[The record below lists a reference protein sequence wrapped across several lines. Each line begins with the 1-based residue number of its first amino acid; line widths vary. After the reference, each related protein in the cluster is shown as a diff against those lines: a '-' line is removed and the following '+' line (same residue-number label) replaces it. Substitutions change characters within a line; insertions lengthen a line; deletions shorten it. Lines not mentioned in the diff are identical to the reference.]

1 MSLINKPAK
10 FVTDVNHETTL
21 WMGIV
26 GFIDDYLKDVKKIS
40 KGLVAKYKLLGQ
52 LMLGAIIVGVIYF
65 APQFADIDTL
75 STLPFFKDYEIDF
88 GVFYIPMVIF
98 VIIVTSNSVN
108 LTDGLDGLA
117 IGLVGISALAWAVI
131 AYFSGRTDFSDY
143 LNIIY
148 LPGAGE
154 LTVYC
159 AALVGASLGFLWFNS
174 HPAQVFMGDT
184 GSLALGSALGTLA
197 ILLKKELL
205 LIIIGGVFAAETLSV
220 IIQVL
225 YYKYT
230 KKRVF
235 KMAPIHHH
243 FELSGWSESTVVVRF
258 WIIAIEKMRKLYQHL
273 PLLSEMFGYATSLRS
288 LTQGR
293 AIFTLQFAKYDV
305 APKAVSGTVGT
316 GRVDRGKIKTGDNG
330 EIIGLGAKLNRV
342 VTGVEMFR
350 KLLDYHEAGDNVNME
365 DELIAPIAMEQRLR
379 LAIREG
385 GRTVG
390 AGIVG

>member
-1 MSLINKPAK
+1 MFYYLLYPLREIISGFNVFRYITFRSAAAAITALFISFVVGPYIIKKLRQKQIREEIRKDGPQSHLQKSGTPTMGGLIILAAVIIPTLLWAQVSNIYILLILFA
-10 FVTDVNHETTL
+10 TL

-26 GFIDDYLKDVKKIS
+26 GFIDDYLKVVKKLS
-40 KGLVAKYKLLGQ
+40 KGLVARYKLLGQ
-52 LMLGAIIVGVIYF
+52 LTLGAIVGSVIYF
-65 APQFADIDTL
+65 APQFADISTL

-98 VIIVTSNSVN
+98 VIIATSNSVN

-117 IGLVGISALAWAVI
+117 IGLVGISGLAWAII

-205 LIIIGGVFAAETLSV
+205 LIIIGGVFAAEALSV
-220 IIQVL
+220 IFQVL
-225 YYKYT
+225 YYKQT
-230 KKRVF
+230 KKRLF

-258 WIIAIEKMRKLYQHL
+258 WIIAI
-273 PLLSEMFGYATSLRS
+273 LLVLFSLS
-288 LTQGR
+288 T
-293 AIFTLQFAKYDV
+293 F
-305 APKAVSGTVGT
+305 
-316 GRVDRGKIKTGDNG
+316 KI
-330 EIIGLGAKLNRV
+330 R
-342 VTGVEMFR
+342 
-350 KLLDYHEAGDNVNME
+350 
-365 DELIAPIAMEQRLR
+365 
-379 LAIREG
+379 
-385 GRTVG
+385 
-390 AGIVG
+390 

>member
-1 MSLINKPAK
+1 MFYYLLYPLKEIVSGFNIFRYITFRSAAAAITALFISFVVGPYIIKKLRQKQIGEEIRKDGPKSHLQKSGTPTMGGLIILAAVIIPTLLWAQVLNIYVQLILFA
-10 FVTDVNHETTL
+10 TL

-26 GFIDDYLKDVKKIS
+26 GFIDDYLKVVKKLPR
-40 KGLVAKYKLLGQ
+40 GLVARYKLLGQ
-52 LMLGAIIVGVIYF
+52 LTLGAIVGGVIYF
-65 APQFADIDTL
+65 APQFADISTL

-98 VIIVTSNSVN
+98 VIIATSNSVN

-117 IGLVGISALAWAVI
+117 IGLVGISGLAWAII

-143 LNIIY
+143 LNILY

-205 LIIIGGVFAAETLSV
+205 LIIIGGVFAAEALSV
-220 IIQVL
+220 IFQVL
-225 YYKYT
+225 YYKQT
-230 KKRVF
+230 KKRLF

-258 WIIAIEKMRKLYQHL
+258 WIIAI
-273 PLLSEMFGYATSLRS
+273 LLVLFSLS
-288 LTQGR
+288 T
-293 AIFTLQFAKYDV
+293 F
-305 APKAVSGTVGT
+305 
-316 GRVDRGKIKTGDNG
+316 KI
-330 EIIGLGAKLNRV
+330 R
-342 VTGVEMFR
+342 
-350 KLLDYHEAGDNVNME
+350 
-365 DELIAPIAMEQRLR
+365 
-379 LAIREG
+379 
-385 GRTVG
+385 
-390 AGIVG
+390 

>member
-1 MSLINKPAK
+1 MFYYLLYPLKEIVSGFNIFRYITFRSAAAAITALFISFVVGPYIIKKLRQKQIREEIRKDGPQSHLQKSGTPTMGGLIILAAVIIPTLLWAQVLNIYVQLILFA
-10 FVTDVNHETTL
+10 TL

-26 GFIDDYLKDVKKIS
+26 GFIDDYLKVVKKLP
-40 KGLVAKYKLLGQ
+40 KGLVARYKLLGQ
-52 LMLGAIIVGVIYF
+52 LTLGAIVGGVIYF
-65 APQFADIDTL
+65 APQFADISTL

-98 VIIVTSNSVN
+98 VIIATSNSVN

-117 IGLVGISALAWAVI
+117 IGLVGISGLAWAII
-131 AYFSGRTDFSDY
+131 AYFSGRIDFSDY

-205 LIIIGGVFAAETLSV
+205 LIIIGGVFAAEALSV
-220 IIQVL
+220 IFQVL
-225 YYKYT
+225 YYKQT
-230 KKRVF
+230 KKRLF

-258 WIIAIEKMRKLYQHL
+258 WIIAI
-273 PLLSEMFGYATSLRS
+273 LLVLFSLS
-288 LTQGR
+288 T
-293 AIFTLQFAKYDV
+293 F
-305 APKAVSGTVGT
+305 
-316 GRVDRGKIKTGDNG
+316 KI
-330 EIIGLGAKLNRV
+330 R
-342 VTGVEMFR
+342 
-350 KLLDYHEAGDNVNME
+350 
-365 DELIAPIAMEQRLR
+365 
-379 LAIREG
+379 
-385 GRTVG
+385 
-390 AGIVG
+390 

>member
-1 MSLINKPAK
+1 MFYYLLYPLKEIVSGFNIFRYITFRSAAAAITALFISFAVGPYIIKKLRQKQIREEIRKDGPQSHLQKSGTPTMGGLIILAAVIIPTLLWAQVLNIYVQLILFA
-10 FVTDVNHETTL
+10 TL

-26 GFIDDYLKDVKKIS
+26 GFIDDYLKVVKKLP
-40 KGLVAKYKLLGQ
+40 KGLVARYKLLGQ
-52 LMLGAIIVGVIYF
+52 LTLGAIVGSVIYF
-65 APQFADIDTL
+65 APQFADISTL

-98 VIIVTSNSVN
+98 VIIATSNSVN

-117 IGLVGISALAWAVI
+117 IGLVGISGLAWAII

-143 LNIIY
+143 LNILY

-205 LIIIGGVFAAETLSV
+205 LIIIGGVFAAEALSV
-220 IIQVL
+220 IFQVL
-225 YYKYT
+225 YYKQT
-230 KKRVF
+230 KKRLF

-258 WIIAIEKMRKLYQHL
+258 WIIAI
-273 PLLSEMFGYATSLRS
+273 LLVLFSLS
-288 LTQGR
+288 T
-293 AIFTLQFAKYDV
+293 F
-305 APKAVSGTVGT
+305 
-316 GRVDRGKIKTGDNG
+316 KI
-330 EIIGLGAKLNRV
+330 R
-342 VTGVEMFR
+342 
-350 KLLDYHEAGDNVNME
+350 
-365 DELIAPIAMEQRLR
+365 
-379 LAIREG
+379 
-385 GRTVG
+385 
-390 AGIVG
+390 

>member
-1 MSLINKPAK
+1 MFYYLLYPLKEIVSGFNIFRYITFRSAAAAITALFISFMVGPYIIKKLRQKQIREEIRKDGPQSHLQKSGTPTMGGLIILAAVIIPTLLWAQVLNIYVQLILFA
-10 FVTDVNHETTL
+10 TL

-26 GFIDDYLKDVKKIS
+26 GFIDDYLKVVKKLP
-40 KGLVAKYKLLGQ
+40 KGLVARYKLLGQ
-52 LMLGAIIVGVIYF
+52 LTLGAIVGSVIYF
-65 APQFADIDTL
+65 APQFADISTL

-98 VIIVTSNSVN
+98 VIIATSNSVN

-117 IGLVGISALAWAVI
+117 IGLVGISGLAWAII

-143 LNIIY
+143 LNILY

-205 LIIIGGVFAAETLSV
+205 LIIIGGVFAAEALSV
-220 IIQVL
+220 IFQVL
-225 YYKYT
+225 YYKQT
-230 KKRVF
+230 KKRLF

-243 FELSGWSESTVVVRF
+243 FELCGWSESTVVVRF
-258 WIIAIEKMRKLYQHL
+258 WIIAI
-273 PLLSEMFGYATSLRS
+273 LLVLFSLS
-288 LTQGR
+288 T
-293 AIFTLQFAKYDV
+293 F
-305 APKAVSGTVGT
+305 
-316 GRVDRGKIKTGDNG
+316 KI
-330 EIIGLGAKLNRV
+330 R
-342 VTGVEMFR
+342 
-350 KLLDYHEAGDNVNME
+350 
-365 DELIAPIAMEQRLR
+365 
-379 LAIREG
+379 
-385 GRTVG
+385 
-390 AGIVG
+390 

>member
-1 MSLINKPAK
+1 MFYYLLYPLKEIVSGFNIFRYITFRSAAAAITALFISFVVGPYIIKKLRQKQIREEIRKDGPQSHLQKSGTPTMGGLIILAAVIIPTLLWAQVLNIYVQLILFA
-10 FVTDVNHETTL
+10 TL

-26 GFIDDYLKDVKKIS
+26 GFIDDYLKVVKKLP
-40 KGLVAKYKLLGQ
+40 KGLVARYKLLGQ
-52 LMLGAIIVGVIYF
+52 LTLGAIVGSVIYF
-65 APQFADIDTL
+65 APQFADISTL

-98 VIIVTSNSVN
+98 VIIATSNSVN

-117 IGLVGISALAWAVI
+117 IGLVGISGLAWAII

-143 LNIIY
+143 LNILY

-205 LIIIGGVFAAETLSV
+205 LIIIGGVFAAEALSV
-220 IIQVL
+220 IFQVL
-225 YYKYT
+225 YYKQT
-230 KKRVF
+230 KKRLF

-243 FELSGWSESTVVVRF
+243 FELCGWSESTVVVRF
-258 WIIAIEKMRKLYQHL
+258 WIIAI
-273 PLLSEMFGYATSLRS
+273 LLVLFSLS
-288 LTQGR
+288 T
-293 AIFTLQFAKYDV
+293 F
-305 APKAVSGTVGT
+305 
-316 GRVDRGKIKTGDNG
+316 KI
-330 EIIGLGAKLNRV
+330 R
-342 VTGVEMFR
+342 
-350 KLLDYHEAGDNVNME
+350 
-365 DELIAPIAMEQRLR
+365 
-379 LAIREG
+379 
-385 GRTVG
+385 
-390 AGIVG
+390 